1 MSQNCL
7 ESALT
12 TVRQNL
18 EIRRYSIKTIYQ
30 YERHIVKFVD
40 SHQKSLSDL
49 SQEDVFSFLY
59 AMVKKGFGSDYINQT
74 RAAIRLFFQ
83 VGLRRKLDDSTL
95 PRVRKQTKR
104 PVVLSQEEIILIFS
118 KINNPRYKT
127 ILLLCYSAGLRLSE
141 ALNLHVSDIDSSN
154 MQIFVRKGK
163 NLKDRYTLLSPSCLN
178 SLRKYWKLY
187 RLKGELLFP
196 GVSNIKPITCQGLQK
211 TFHAA
216 VKKSGI
222 RKNASIHT
230 LRHSFATHLFEAG
243 TPLLTIQV
251 LLGHSCISS
260 TCLYTHLSR
269 KHLQGV
275 MSPVD
280 SFGGDFIDI

>member
-12 TVRQNL
+12 AVRQDL
-18 EIRRYSIKTIYQ
+18 EFRRYSTKTIYQ
-30 YERHIVKFVD
+30 YERHIVKFVK

-187 RLKGELLFP
+187 HLKGELLFP

>member
-1 MSQNCL
+1 MSQNCFQN
-7 ESALT
+7 ALT
-12 TVRQNL
+12 AVRQDL
-18 EIRRYSIKTIYQ
+18 EIRRYSKITIYQ
-30 YERHIVKFVD
+30 YERHIVKFVK
-40 SHQKSLSDL
+40 SHQKSFSDL

-59 AMVKKGFGSDYINQT
+59 AMVKKDFCSDYINQT

-83 VGLRRKLDDSTL
+83 VGLHRKLDESTL
-95 PRVRKQTKR
+95 PRVRKQIKR

-118 KINNPRYKT
+118 KIDNPRYKT
-127 ILLLCYSAGLRLSE
+127 VLLLCYSAGLRLNE
-141 ALNLHVSDIDSSN
+141 VLNLRVSDIDSKN

-187 RLKGELLFP
+187 RPKGELLFP
-196 GVSNIKPITCQGLQK
+196 GASDTKPMTRQGLQK

-216 VKKSGI
+216 VIKSGI
-222 RKNASIHT
+222 RKNATIHT
-230 LRHSFATHLFEAG
+230 LRHSFATHLFEED

-251 LLGHSCISS
+251 LLGHSHISS